1 MQVDVLKSTIT
12 DHYTVQTK
20 LDEETKETGLKTQ
33 EYYRNWAVLE
43 NNSVLQ
49 KLVFKLKHK
58 LQSFQ
63 ETLSQTATQHLKNFI
78 LLMKKHYVPEKKSK
92 ILRHESWSHNSI
104 KNLAAIKQKLYQRY
118 MQQKTNNKKIFK
130 KN

>member
-1 MQVDVLKSTIT
+1 MSLEKDSPGRPLTLKQELMWYIAIYCSQEVQVDVLKSTIT

-20 LDEETKETGLKTQ
+20 LDEETKETGLKTL

-43 NNSVLQ
+43 NNSVLK

-63 ETLSQTATQHLKNFI
+63 ETLSRTATQHLKNFI
-78 LLMKKHYVPEKKSK
+78 LLMK
-92 ILRHESWSHNSI
+92 
-104 KNLAAIKQKLYQRY
+104 
-118 MQQKTNNKKIFK
+118 
-130 KN
+130 